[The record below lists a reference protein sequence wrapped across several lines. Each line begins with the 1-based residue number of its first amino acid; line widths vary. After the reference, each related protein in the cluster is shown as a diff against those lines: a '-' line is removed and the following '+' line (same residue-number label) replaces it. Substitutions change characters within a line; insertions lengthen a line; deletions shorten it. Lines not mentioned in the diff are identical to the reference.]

1 MALIDP
7 NLLDWWFNHNYNVLF
22 VGKHGVGKTSLIKSC
37 FERHNLEINKTFL
50 YFSASTLDP
59 WVDLIGIPKEIKD
72 QNNNIYLDLVRP
84 KSLYEGQVEA
94 IFFDEYN
101 RSPKKVR
108 NAIMELIQF
117 KSINGLKFPKL
128 KVIWAAINPDDT
140 ETYDVEPI
148 DPAQQDRFHIIKTI
162 PYDCDEEYFLNK
174 YGDDLALPAIN
185 WWRDLPEDQKNLVSP
200 RRLQYVI
207 ETYSHSGDI
216 SEVIP
221 ASTNIKKL
229 LDSLKCGSLEKK
241 LKSLYD
247 KDDKAEIK
255 LFFANDNNINNSLK
269 YIIADAKYMEKFVH
283 LFPKEVIVQLLSKDA
298 LILKFVV
305 NKENINKYDTFKNIT
320 RSILASK
327 SNNSLRNLIIKEFAK
342 TDNKKIFFFE
352 PALKRPKGGF
362 SEVLG
367 HIHNTMMY
375 DQDDKIRKYTYLVNN
390 IIEDLTIDEAISI
403 LIFISRV
410 LCGNGTKIKESD
422 FLWYPNII
430 SLINFLILI
439 VENATTRSQDT
450 SIIESISRKNAE
462 LDDLFKNLH
471 SSKVWEEIYQG
482 AA

>member
-207 ETYSHSGDI
+207 ETYSHGGDI

-229 LDSLKCGSLEKK
+229 L
-241 LKSLYD
+241 
-247 KDDKAEIK
+247 
-255 LFFANDNNINNSLK
+255 
-269 YIIADAKYMEKFVH
+269 H
-283 LFPKEVIVQLLSKDA
+283 
-298 LILKFVV
+298 
-305 NKENINKYDTFKNIT
+305 
-320 RSILASK
+320 
-327 SNNSLRNLIIKEFAK
+327 
-342 TDNKKIFFFE
+342 
-352 PALKRPKGGF
+352 
-362 SEVLG
+362 
-367 HIHNTMMY
+367 H
-375 DQDDKIRKYTYLVNN
+375 
-390 IIEDLTIDEAISI
+390 
-403 LIFISRV
+403 
-410 LCGNGTKIKESD
+410 
-422 FLWYPNII
+422 
-430 SLINFLILI
+430 
-439 VENATTRSQDT
+439 
-450 SIIESISRKNAE
+450 
-462 LDDLFKNLH
+462 
-471 SSKVWEEIYQG
+471 
-482 AA
+482 